1 MNMVCGGEAT
11 NMELSKQQHQY
22 RKALTSELLSQINRQ
37 REGSY
42 VWMHVFLHECTRIC
56 ILVIYDSFLCPIWR
70 SGTAWCVC
78 VFLFKHICFLDQR
91 STIWNCLSAR
101 VLQSSLSRVP
111 YFQLMICSETIKN
124 KVFCCRRPNQQIS
137 GLCERAN
144 KAVFTKLSQNSLKFS
159 IWKWVSQLIDFDK
172 LSIIQS
178 KWILN
183 WWENGEGASMGV
195 KIDTQHELW

>member
-1 MNMVCGGEAT
+1 MWGEAT

-22 RKALTSELLSQINRQ
+22 RKALTSELLSRSID
-37 REGSY
+37 REKDPMS
-42 VWMHVFLHECTRIC
+42 VNACFPAWMHQNMYFSDIWQPPMLHLKKRNS
-56 ILVIYDSFLCPIWR
+56 VM
-70 SGTAWCVC
+70 CVC

-91 STIWNCLSAR
+91 SAIWNCLSAR

-124 KVFCCRRPNQQIS
+124 KVFCCHRPNQQIS
-137 GLCERAN
+137 ELCERAN

-183 WWENGEGASMGV
+183 WWENGEGASIGV